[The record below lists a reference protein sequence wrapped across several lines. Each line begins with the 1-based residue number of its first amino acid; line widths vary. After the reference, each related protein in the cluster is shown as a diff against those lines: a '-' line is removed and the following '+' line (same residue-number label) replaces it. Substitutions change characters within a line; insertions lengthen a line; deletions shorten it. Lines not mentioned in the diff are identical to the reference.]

1 MRKNVNLLFLF
12 LMLAL
17 AFVMVS
23 CKKQLSPPYEING
36 NKLYFGSYPQT
47 KETNEELISK
57 LNKMAGTKPTT
68 DNCYNWIDY
77 NYYSE
82 GSMASFMF
90 YQDIDY
96 DKDGHYDYRGV
107 YFTQYRPS
115 DIENE
120 SAPNTSQQDNNGYF
134 INEVYWF
141 KYEKIEWDILFE
153 SEGEKLII
161 ANLILDSQYYYP
173 SSSNHVFEHNG
184 GEGYVNNYEL
194 SYVRKFLNDDFYN
207 TAFNKIQKELI
218 QVTEL
223 NNSDNAGVFAC
234 NNTNDKIFLLSYSEA
249 FEFYENDE
257 SRKAHGTDYAIAQGL
272 IVHYKEG
279 NSPWI
284 LRTPIDTNDGVESTI
299 YGVSYIH
306 GVCEDGSVTYTNGNN
321 RILINRNHNGLRPVC
336 WVKVE

>member
-1 MRKNVNLLFLF
+1 MMIFILL
-12 LMLAL
+12 
-17 AFVMVS
+17 
-23 CKKQLSPPYEING
+23 Q
-36 NKLYFGSYPQT
+36 
-47 KETNEELISK
+47 
-57 LNKMAGTKPTT
+57 
-68 DNCYNWIDY
+68 
-77 NYYSE
+77 
-82 GSMASFMF
+82 
-90 YQDIDY
+90 
-96 DKDGHYDYRGV
+96 
-107 YFTQYRPS
+107 
-115 DIENE
+115 
-120 SAPNTSQQDNNGYF
+120 
-134 INEVYWF
+134 
-141 KYEKIEWDILFE
+141 
-153 SEGEKLII
+153 
-161 ANLILDSQYYYP
+161 
-173 SSSNHVFEHNG
+173 
-184 GEGYVNNYEL
+184 
-194 SYVRKFLNDDFYN
+194 
-207 TAFNKIQKELI
+207 LI